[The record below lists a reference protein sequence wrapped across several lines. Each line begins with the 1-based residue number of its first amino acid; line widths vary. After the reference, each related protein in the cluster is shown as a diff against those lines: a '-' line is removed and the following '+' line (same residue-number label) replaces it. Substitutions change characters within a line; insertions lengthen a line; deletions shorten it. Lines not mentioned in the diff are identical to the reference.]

1 VQERSTSAPGQTAGH
16 APPEIVNVPRPTG
29 PSDRIVGAGLCA
41 LSAAGFATLS
51 VLGKLAFA
59 TGLSLPAMLSLRFS
73 GAALLLFVYL
83 VLTRRALWPGRR
95 TGLLLLGLGAVGYA
109 GQSTLYFSG
118 LARGSASISS
128 LVLYVYPVFVAL
140 LGWAV
145 EGRRPSGRQVLAM
158 VVALAGV
165 ALTAGGAGRG
175 KSSHDL
181 LGPLFVLA
189 SAAWYAGYII
199 LSHRVVHTSGSLVG
213 TFWIACGAAFSFH
226 GLALVGGVW
235 QAGLPSAAVPILL
248 AMAAF
253 STVLPL
259 TTFLAG
265 MMRVGPTTASLL
277 STLEPVF
284 TVLLAAAVLGDRLL
298 PPQWLGGALILA
310 AVLLLQAGPHPQAQ
324 V

>member
-1 VQERSTSAPGQTAGH
+1 
-16 APPEIVNVPRPTG
+16 VNSPSPAR
-29 PSDRIVGAGLCA
+29 SDRLIGSGLCA

-51 VLGKLAFA
+51 VLGKVAFA
-59 TGLSLPAMLSLRFS
+59 AGITLPAMLSLRFS
-73 GAALLLFVYL
+73 GAAALLGIHLA
-83 VLTRRALWPGRR
+83 LTRRVVWPGRR
-95 TGLLLLGLGAVGYA
+95 TVLALLGLGAIGYA

-145 EGRRPSGRQVLAM
+145 DRRRPTWNQVFAM
-158 VVALAGV
+158 MVALAGV
-165 ALTAGGAGRG
+165 GLTAGVSEGQRSIGDG
-175 KSSHDL
+175 
-181 LGPLFVLA
+181 LGPLLVLA

-199 LSHRVVHTSGSLVG
+199 LSHGVVRASGSLVG
-213 TFWIACGAAFSFH
+213 TFWIALGAAGAFH
-226 GLALVGGVW
+226 VMALA
-235 QAGLPSAAVPILL
+235 AGTWRSALPAVALPILL

-259 TTFLAG
+259 ATFLAG

-284 TVLLAAAVLGDRLL
+284 TVLLAAAVLGDRLE
-298 PPQWLGGALILA
+298 PQQWLGGALILA
-310 AVLLLQAGPHPQAQ
+310 AVVALKASPEPRPETATS
-324 V
+324 